1 MGVLSRIGIALDS
14 DLLKRFDRSI
24 ARRGY
29 TNRSEAFRDLIRDR
43 LVTEQTAAPDA
54 TVVGTVTLIY
64 DHHSHGVSEKLTE
77 VQHDNHDLVVSTSHA
92 HLDHES
98 CLEVLIVHGKSA
110 RVEQFADRLI
120 GLKGVQH
127 GRLVMTVP
135 AHQIEPAHSHTHD
148 HRIPCA
154 GPSGYRLRRNRWPS
168 LSRPGGGR
176 PACAAWLRCHVAH
189 FPQGG

>member
-14 DLLKRFDRSI
+14 ELLKRFDRSI
-24 ARRGY
+24 GRRGY

-43 LVTEQTAAPDA
+43 LVSEQTAAPDA

-64 DHHSHGVSEKLTE
+64 DHHANGVTEKLTE
-77 VQHDNHDLVVSTSHA
+77 VQHENHELVVSTSHA

-98 CLEVLIVHGKSA
+98 CLEVLIVHGHSA
-110 RVEQFADRLI
+110 RVAQFADRLI

-135 AHQIEPAHSHTHD
+135 AHALEHAHAHAGKKDHKQSHKH
-148 HRIPCA
+148 
-154 GPSGYRLRRNRWPS
+154 
-168 LSRPGGGR
+168 
-176 PACAAWLRCHVAH
+176 
-189 FPQGG
+189 

>member
-24 ARRGY
+24 GRRGY

-43 LVTEQTAAPDA
+43 LVGEQTAAPDS

-64 DHHSHGVSEKLTE
+64 DHHAHGITEKLTE
-77 VQHDNHDLVVSTSHA
+77 VQHAHHELVVSTGHA
-92 HLDHES
+92 HLDHDS
-98 CLEVLIVHGKSA
+98 CLEVLIVHGKA
-110 RVEQFADRLI
+110 VRVQHFADILI

-135 AHQIEPAHSHTHD
+135 SLDSGHTDEHVHAHPHKHGH
-148 HRIPCA
+148 
-154 GPSGYRLRRNRWPS
+154 
-168 LSRPGGGR
+168 
-176 PACAAWLRCHVAH
+176 
-189 FPQGG
+189 

>member
-24 ARRGY
+24 GRRGY

-43 LVTEQTAAPDA
+43 LVNEQTAAPDA

-64 DHHSHGVSEKLTE
+64 DHHASGISEKLTE
-77 VQHDNHDLVVSTSHA
+77 LQHAHHELVVSTSHA
-92 HLDHES
+92 HLDHDS

-110 RVEQFADRLI
+110 QVGQFADRLI

-135 AHQIEPAHSHTHD
+135 AHALGHSH
-148 HRIPCA
+148 
-154 GPSGYRLRRNRWPS
+154 G
-168 LSRPGGGR
+168 
-176 PACAAWLRCHVAH
+176 AA
-189 FPQGG
+189 

>member
-24 ARRGY
+24 SRRGY

-43 LVTEQTAAPDA
+43 LVAEQTAEPNA

-64 DHHSHGVSEKLTE
+64 DHHAYGITEKLTE
-77 VQHDNHDLVVSTSHA
+77 VQHENHDLVVSTSHA

-98 CLEVLIVHGKSA
+98 CLEVLIVHGQSA
-110 RVEQFADRLI
+110 RVAPVCRRLI

-135 AHQIEPAHSHTHD
+135 ARALAHAHSHGHK
-148 HRIPCA
+148 H
-154 GPSGYRLRRNRWPS
+154 N
-168 LSRPGGGR
+168 
-176 PACAAWLRCHVAH
+176 HKH
-189 FPQGG
+189 